1 MQKNTKSNFPN
12 NCPVKGLKSLNLSR
26 KIFIS
31 FKFLGKP
38 YTRNLRWLINYEEI
52 LIDCNIVPEA
62 DVSILSQRCG
72 SSYPVKR
79 LSCNDVHFLRTS
91 TSILSLLSLRPPPPF
106 YKNLWSRAA
115 VPLTATSSSYSLFS
129 LMRREKTEKNQI
141 RPHTDTQR
149 HTHYT
154 KTQGTLRKFYDDS
167 KGGHRSRT
175 IFGTAQVSE

>member
-115 VPLTATSSSYSLFS
+115 VPLTARLFF
-129 LMRREKTEKNQI
+129 LIRREKINRIKYVSTEI
-141 RPHTDTQR
+141 YTTAQR
-149 HTHYT
+149 TR
-154 KTQGTLRKFYDDS
+154 GKFYDDP
-167 KGGHRSRT
+167 KVGTDHRQFSGNT
-175 IFGTAQVSE
+175 QFSG